1 MPETSPAMTPSSGR
15 ASLMTPLLGGDPSVR
30 LSVALVLAV
39 ALLASVTG
47 LTNGFAY
54 DDIPIIVENPMVQEF
69 QGIWDYLTG
78 TYWGQN
84 RGNSLYRPITVIAFA
99 TERLIG
105 GGAPW
110 PFHVANVL
118 LYALCSLAVLALLR
132 QLLPKWGALV
142 GALVFAAHP
151 VHVEAVANVVGQS
164 EMLTGLPMLIAMTV
178 FLRDRQRGELRTA
191 SAVTIVVC
199 QVIAVLSKEHGI
211 VLPALLLLAEVMFRG
226 TRFPTPD
233 AGARRQLRML
243 VRLLV
248 LTIAAYIVVRLSILS
263 GFAGDAPHPALEGL
277 KMTQRLWVMLA
288 LVPEFVRLLF
298 WPAQLYADYSP
309 PMVPVLTAPELR
321 HAIGASWLLVLGSVA
336 VWAWRKDRVIAFAF
350 GWVVLT
356 QGPTSNILI
365 ATGVLVA
372 ERTLFLP
379 TVAVALVVGHLAVA
393 LRAWASVTLK
403 PSVQKLIAAAGVAV
417 LLAAVIESAD
427 RQQAWEDNATVF
439 STLVVDAPNNYKA
452 QHALG
457 ELFGA
462 SASWERA
469 EYHLRIA
476 DSLYP
481 GYDLLELSL
490 ARVLHF
496 EDRCPEALGY
506 YDRVLKARA
515 DAEIAAI
522 GRAACLLEV
531 RRLSDAR
538 EAATNGLAS
547 GFSSG
552 SFGLILQKAESSLV
566 ATDTVDA
573 RNRWYRAGAP
583 FSKSDARLRVPVL
596 LLKPPTSLAP
606 RKVPESGAK
615 TRGPAGRDP

>member
-1 MPETSPAMTPSSGR
+1 MHASVPASAPPPSVGAR
-15 ASLMTPLLGGDPSVR
+15 LLGGDPSAR
-30 LSVALVLAV
+30 SSAWLVLAV

-69 QGIWDYLTG
+69 QGVWDYLTG

-84 RGNSLYRPITVIAFA
+84 RGNSLYRPITVLAFA

-110 PFHVANVL
+110 PFHATNVV

-164 EMLTGLPMLIAMTV
+164 ELLTGLPMLIAMTV
-178 FLRDRQRGELRTA
+178 YLRDRQRGELRTA

-199 QVIAVLSKEHGI
+199 QVFAVLSKEHGI
-211 VLPALLLLAEVMFRG
+211 VLPTLLLLAELMFRG
-226 TRFPTPD
+226 NRFPVPD
-233 AGARRQLRML
+233 QGARRQLRML

-248 LTIAAYIVVRLSILS
+248 LTIAAYIILRLSILS
-263 GFAGDAPHPALEGL
+263 GFAGDAPHPTLEGL
-277 KMTQRLWVMLA
+277 SMGQRLWVMLA

-298 WPAQLYADYSP
+298 WPARLYADYSP
-309 PMVPVLTAPELR
+309 PMVPVLTAPELQ
-321 HAIGASWLLVLGSVA
+321 HVIGACWLLVLGSLA
-336 VWAWRKDRVIAFAF
+336 LWAWRRDRVIAFAF

-356 QGPTSNILI
+356 LGPTSNILI
-365 ATGVLVA
+365 ATGLLVA

-379 TVAVALVVGHLAVA
+379 TVAVALVVGHLAGP
-393 LRAWASVTLK
+393 LRAWAAVSLK
-403 PSVQKLIAAAGVAV
+403 PSVQKLIVWAGVAV
-417 LLAAVIESAD
+417 LLAAVVASAD
-427 RQQAWEDNATVF
+427 RQRAWEDNATVF
-439 STLVVDAPNNYKA
+439 STLVVDAPQNYKA
-452 QHALG
+452 HHALG

-462 SASWERA
+462 SASWQRA

-496 EDRCPEALGY
+496 EDRCPDALVY
-506 YDRVLKARA
+506 YERVLKARA

-522 GRAACLLEV
+522 GRAACLLET

-538 EAATNGLAS
+538 EAATTGLAA

-606 RKVPESGAK
+606 RKVPDPGAK
-615 TRGPAGRDP
+615 AGRPVGRDP

>member
-1 MPETSPAMTPSSGR
+1 MTATRSAWWSI
-15 ASLMTPLLGGDPSVR
+15 
-30 LSVALVLAV
+30 ALVAAV
-39 ALLASVTG
+39 ALASSATG
-47 LTNGFAY
+47 LGNGFAY

-69 QGIWDYLTG
+69 QGFWDYLTG

-84 RGNSLYRPITVIAFA
+84 RGNSLYRPLTVIAFA
-99 TERLIG
+99 IERVIG

-110 PFHVANVL
+110 PFHLANVL
-118 LYALCSLAVLALLR
+118 LYLCCALAVLALLR
-132 QLLPKWGALV
+132 QLLPAWAALL

-164 EMLTGLPMLIAMTV
+164 EMLAGLPMLIAVTV
-178 FLRDRQRGELRTA
+178 YLRDRTRGTLTVGGIA
-191 SAVTIVVC
+191 TIVGC
-199 QVIAVLSKEHGI
+199 QVAALLSKEHGI
-211 VLPALLLLAEVMFRG
+211 VLPTLLLLAEVMFRG
-226 TRFPTPD
+226 GRFPASD
-233 AGARRQLRML
+233 AATTALLRTRQRTL

-248 LTIAAYIVVRLSILS
+248 VLIGAYVVLRMSILS

-277 KMTQRLWVMLA
+277 AMGQRLWVMLA
-288 LVPEFVRLLF
+288 LVPEFLRLLF
-298 WPAQLYADYSP
+298 WPAKLYADYSP
-309 PMVPVLTAPELR
+309 PMIPVLTSPDLR
-321 HAIGASWLLVLGSVA
+321 HVVGACWLLVLAAVA
-336 VWAWRKDRVIAFAF
+336 FWAWRRDRVIAFAF
-350 GWVVLT
+350 GWFALT
-356 QGPTSNILI
+356 LGPTSNILI
-365 ATGVLVA
+365 ATGLLVA

-379 TVAVALVVGHLAVA
+379 SLAAVLVLAHLAVRV
-393 LRAWASVTLK
+393 RAWAATEAK
-403 PSVQKLIAAAGVAV
+403 PSVQRLMAFAAGAL
-417 LLAAVIESAD
+417 LLAAVVQSAD
-427 RQQAWEDNATVF
+427 RQRAWEDNATVF

-452 QHALG
+452 HHALG

-469 EYHLRIA
+469 EHHLRIA

-506 YDRVLKARA
+506 YEKVLKARK
-515 DAEIAAI
+515 DAEVASI
-522 GRAACLLEV
+522 GRAACLIEV

-538 EAATNGLAS
+538 SEALKGLAS

-573 RNRWYRAGAP
+573 RNRWYREGKP
-583 FSKSDARLRVPVL
+583 WSKSDARLRVPVF
-596 LLKPPTSLAP
+596 LLKPPASLTSRRMP
-606 RKVPESGAK
+606 ESVPEPGSG
-615 TRGPAGRDP
+615 PGRDQ